1 MEILTA
7 NDLNPTGAYA
17 LRLTNQGSSSTP
29 AFTETGLAFNV
40 ALGGTGANPNF
51 YAARI
56 YAKYDSFNV
65 YDGRLTLQTRNGLGN
80 LVDTLNVKGGN
91 VGIGTISPQ
100 YPLHAV
106 TPSGIVARFQNGNN
120 SYCDIN
126 PTATA
131 LVCTSDE
138 RLKKNIKPMGDGLTQ
153 IMALRP
159 VHFNWNAEST
169 DTPGHPGFIAQQVQQ
184 VIPEVVSTDPT
195 TGLLSIGYSDLVPA
209 VVSAM
214 HQMETEITTLH
225 EQNRS
230 LEARLIALETL
241 LSSKVLTARK

>member
-1 MEILTA
+1 L
-7 NDLNPTGAYA
+7 
-17 LRLTNQGSSSTP
+17 
-29 AFTETGLAFNV
+29 
-40 ALGGTGANPNF
+40 
-51 YAARI
+51 
-56 YAKYDSFNV
+56 NV
-65 YDGRLTLQTRNGLGN
+65 YDGRLTLQTRNGSGKLD
-80 LVDTLNVKGGN
+80 DTLNVKGGN

-100 YPLHAV
+100 FPLHAV
-106 TPSGIVARFQNGNN
+106 TSSASGIVAHFQNANGT
-120 SYCDIN
+120 CDIN

-138 RLKKNIKPMGDGLTQ
+138 RLKKNIRPMGDGLTQ

-184 VIPEVVSTDPT
+184 IIPEVVSTDPT